1 MPRSRQISAMT
12 APIGRRRTQAAICWL
27 GRGRAHFRVD
37 PRIKFEGGGGR
48 RLAVQGSARRR
59 GFGVYAGGCADDPDF
74 ECLGKEQA
82 PGDAREDQ
90 GDIAGAERAGVAA
103 ERGGELPA
111 VVDEPADEAEKAA
124 GAAGFG
130 VGGLSG
136 GRAPGEHR
144 TAVRVKELFPGRDL
158 R

>member
-1 MPRSRQISAMT
+1 MSAMT
-12 APIGRRRTQAAICWL
+12 APMGRRRTQAAICSGVGKL
-27 GRGRAHFRVD
+27 ISGST
-37 PRIKFEGGGGR
+37 PRIKSGGGGGR
-48 RLAVQGSARRR
+48 RLTVRGSARWR

-74 ECLGKEQA
+74 ECLGKERA

-90 GDIAGAERAGVAA
+90 GDIAGAERVGIGA
-103 ERGGELPA
+103 ERDGDLPA
-111 VVDEPADEAEKAA
+111 VVDEPADEAEEAA

-136 GRAPGEHR
+136 GHAPGEHR
-144 TAVRVKELFPGRDL
+144 TGVRVKEFFPGRYL